1 MTNKYEHDN
10 DAHVLSKQ
18 IVAGPIEPGDA
29 GLVFKPDGTFY
40 LFNTYTAD
48 SVAHPS
54 DEQLLQMSILDAFS
68 VAVQHPQILDVL
80 IQMANDPGVRGH
92 EPTPD
97 FSKPKH

>member
-1 MTNKYEHDN
+1 MPIEN
-10 DAHVLSKQ
+10 DSEKPTLSKQ
-18 IVAGPIEPGDA
+18 ITPGPIEPGDA

-48 SVAHPS
+48 SLTHPS
-54 DEQLLQMSILDAFS
+54 DEQLRQMSILDAFS

-80 IQMANDPGVRGH
+80 IQMANDPQVRGH